1 MEADV
6 KADSIITARGASV
19 KREDF
24 DKFRNSRLNI
34 VDYGAGEDK
43 TPACNTAAI
52 NRAIR
57 DAHDRGGAVVVVP
70 KGVYRVYTVVLQSN
84 LIFHLSEGSVL
95 QAAEPG
101 GDGSDRSVNY
111 EEPEVNC
118 FAGIQDHGHS
128 YFANSLVYGRN
139 LQNVMIEGS
148 GCLRGFEERDGV
160 FYYVLKN
167 GDPENPEN
175 RNENGHRGK
184 WFGNKGIALVNCERV
199 CLSDFSVV
207 IGGHF
212 ALIAEG
218 VNDLTVENVLLDTS
232 RDAFNIDC
240 CQRVTVRNCT
250 FNSLTDDALVLK
262 SSFALG
268 KIIPTEDVLIEDC
281 TVCGYDAGS
290 VYAKTFTREK
300 LVAEDRCG
308 PTGRVKLGTEGTGGY
323 SRITVRRVKFD
334 RSRGFALEAIDGSPL
349 TDILFEDCEME
360 DISSSPIFL
369 RAGDRCRF
377 PVTGTHKNHAFIS
390 KEDHTRQ
397 EEKEWVLPNL
407 PEYGSYPPVRYV
419 PAYCKDRKVCV
430 DGHNLFTVADSAPME
445 KNGCGSGFAEINRVA
460 IRNVTIKNADPRY
473 PILLMGLT
481 SSKLKN
487 ITLENI
493 DVTYRGGLAM
503 EHAVEQRQLNTNWKY
518 SQYRTAKQI
527 QSLPWLVNAFFSQNE
542 ALLPRVDFD
551 PATGTWKDDPYNVPE
566 SPRGYAEPSAWGIL
580 PAYGLYARHV
590 EGLELKNVH
599 FRYMVP
605 DGRHVMVLDD
615 VENAVLDGVAG
626 DCMEQVEDRHVEGL
640 ELKNVHFRYMVPDG
654 RHVMVL
660 DDVENAVLDGVAG
673 DCMEQVEE
681 IALVNHRFKR
691 PTDFENVPEE
701 PYFATSAGAE
711 GIPAFWKTK
720 TVEVNAPEPGTL
732 PDSQYPYC
740 CTAMPENGYT
750 YKVKTEEYPIP
761 ATVYRPF
768 FTVNAPEPGTLPDSQ
783 YPYCCTAMPENG
795 YTYKVKTEE
804 YPIPAT
810 VYRPFFTVPGTIYA
824 SCGERLQVPVT
835 YRNPLTETTA
845 EDLGQWEHGGRLPK
859 PFAVM
864 CSEEKAKEAEDR
876 IAIEATYRNPLT
888 ETTAED
894 LGQWE
899 HGGRLPKPFA
909 VMCSEEKA
917 KEAEDRIA
925 IEAVSLP
932 EGGKLENGVLEVT
945 APEKIGE
952 EAVVK
957 LKLDDGILATEYEV
971 KIIAQ

>member
-1 MEADV
+1 M
-6 KADSIITARGASV
+6 KADSIFTAKGAGI

-24 DKFRNSRLNI
+24 DSFRNIQLNI
-34 VDYGAGEDK
+34 ADYGAGEDQ

-52 NRAIR
+52 NRAIQ

-101 GDGSDRSVNY
+101 GDGFHRSVNY
-111 EEPEVNC
+111 EEPEVNY

-128 YFANSLVYGRN
+128 YFANSLVYGRD
-139 LQNVMIEGS
+139 LQNVMIEGP
-148 GCLRGFEERDGV
+148 GCLQGFEERNGV

-175 RNENGHRGK
+175 RNENGHRGR
-184 WFGNKGIALVNCERV
+184 WFGNKGIALVNCEKV
-199 CLSDFSVV
+199 CLCDFSVV

-218 VNDLTVENVLLDTS
+218 VNDLLVENVLLDTS

-240 CQRVTVRNCT
+240 CQRVTVRNSI

-323 SRITVRRVKFD
+323 SRITVRRVKFH

-390 KEDHTRQ
+390 KEDNTRQ
-397 EEKEWVLPNL
+397 EQKEWVLPNL

-419 PAYCKDRKVCV
+419 PAYRKDAKICV
-430 DGHNLFTVADSAPME
+430 DGRNPFTIADSAPAG
-445 KNGCGSGFAEINRVA
+445 KNGCGSGFAEMNRVV

-481 SSKLKN
+481 SSRLKN

-493 DVTYRGGLAM
+493 DVTYRGGLSM

-551 PATGTWKDDPYNVPE
+551 SVTGTWKDDPYNVPE
-566 SPRGYAEPSAWGIL
+566 SPKGYAEPSAWGIL

-605 DGRHVMVLDD
+605 DSRHVV
-615 VENAVLDGVAG
+615 
-626 DCMEQVEDRHVEGL
+626 
-640 ELKNVHFRYMVPDG
+640 
-654 RHVMVL
+654 VL

-681 IALVNHRFKR
+681 IALVSHHFKR

-701 PYFATSAGAE
+701 PYFATFAKAE
-711 GIPAFWKTK
+711 GIPAFWRTK
-720 TVEVNAPEPGTL
+720 AVEVNAPEPGTL

-740 CTAMPENGYT
+740 CIAAPENGYT
-750 YKVKTEEYPIP
+750 YKVKTE
-761 ATVYRPF
+761 
-768 FTVNAPEPGTLPDSQ
+768 D
-783 YPYCCTAMPENG
+783 
-795 YTYKVKTEE
+795 

-824 SCGERLQVPVT
+824 SCGERLQIPVT
-835 YRNPLTETTA
+835 YRNPLTETTT
-845 EDLGQWEHGGRLPK
+845 EELGDWEHGGRLPK
-859 PFAVM
+859 PFAVV
-864 CSEEKAKEAEDR
+864 CSEAKAKEAADR
-876 IAIEATYRNPLT
+876 I
-888 ETTAED
+888 
-894 LGQWE
+894 
-899 HGGRLPKPFA
+899 
-909 VMCSEEKA
+909 V
-917 KEAEDRIA
+917 

-932 EGGKLENGVLEVT
+932 EGGKLKNGVLEVT
-945 APEKIGE
+945 APGQAGE
-952 EAVVK
+952 ETVVK
-957 LKLDDGILATEYEV
+957 LKLDDGILSSEYEV
-971 KIIAQ
+971 KIIARQNENSF

>member
-626 DCMEQVEDRHVEGL
+626 DCMEQVE
-640 ELKNVHFRYMVPDG
+640 
-654 RHVMVL
+654 
-660 DDVENAVLDGVAG
+660 
-673 DCMEQVEE
+673 E

-720 TVEVNAPEPGTL
+720 TVE
-732 PDSQYPYC
+732 
-740 CTAMPENGYT
+740 
-750 YKVKTEEYPIP
+750 
-761 ATVYRPF
+761 
-768 FTVNAPEPGTLPDSQ
+768 VNAPEPGTLPDSQ

-876 IAIEATYRNPLT
+876 IAIEA
-888 ETTAED
+888 
-894 LGQWE
+894 
-899 HGGRLPKPFA
+899 
-909 VMCSEEKA
+909 
-917 KEAEDRIA
+917 
-925 IEAVSLP
+925 VSLP

>member
-626 DCMEQVEDRHVEGL
+626 DCMEQVE
-640 ELKNVHFRYMVPDG
+640 
-654 RHVMVL
+654 
-660 DDVENAVLDGVAG
+660 
-673 DCMEQVEE
+673 E

-768 FTVNAPEPGTLPDSQ
+768 FTV
-783 YPYCCTAMPENG
+783 
-795 YTYKVKTEE
+795 
-804 YPIPAT
+804 
-810 VYRPFFTVPGTIYA
+810 PGTIYA

-835 YRNPLTETTA
+835 YRNPLTETT
-845 EDLGQWEHGGRLPK
+845 D
-859 PFAVM
+859 
-864 CSEEKAKEAEDR
+864 
-876 IAIEATYRNPLT
+876 
-888 ETTAED
+888 ED

-925 IEAVSLP
+925 IEAVFLP

-945 APEKIGE
+945 APEKAGE

-957 LKLDDGILATEYEV
+957 LKLDDGILAAEYEV